1 MTWLS
6 FKSRCYLK
14 TNDNTNPFRKQILG
28 ELNVDLT
35 NMGIAAKDAAFHLAT
50 ASTAQKNKALAIIA
64 DELEANSEVILAA
77 NAKDIELGRE
87 AGLTDALLDRLLLN
101 EERLT
106 GIANDVRNV
115 ISLNDPVGSE
125 IDSKVLENGMAL
137 SRRRVPLGVVGVIY
151 EARPNVTIDIAA
163 LCLKTGNASILRGG
177 KETFFSNME
186 LVKVIQS
193 ALEKA
198 ELPAASVQYIEKPDR
213 ELVAQLLKLDEYV
226 DMIIPRGGAGLHKM
240 CQENSTIPVII
251 GGFGISHIFIDES
264 ADLERS
270 LNVVENSKV
279 QRPSACNALD
289 TLLVHKAVAEEFLP
303 KLVERLNGK
312 VALVSDA
319 SAKPLVAN
327 AADVRDAQEGD
338 FDTEWLSYTLGVKVV
353 ADVKEAI
360 DHMRVHNA
368 SHSDAIMTNS
378 LQNSELFINSVGSA
392 AVYVNASTRFTDGA
406 QFGLGAEVAVSTQKL
421 HARGPMGLEELT
433 SYKWVGK
440 ADYLIRS

>member
-1 MTWLS
+1 
-6 FKSRCYLK
+6 
-14 TNDNTNPFRKQILG
+14 
-28 ELNVDLT
+28 
-35 NMGIAAKDAAFHLAT
+35 MGIAAKDAAFQLAT
-50 ASTAQKNKALAIIA
+50 ASTAQKNQALAIIA
-64 DELEANSEVILAA
+64 DELEANAETILAA
-77 NAKDIELGRE
+77 NAKDIAKGRE
-87 AGLTDALLDRLLLN
+87 AGLSDALLDRLLLN
-101 EERLT
+101 QERLA

-125 IDSKVLENGMAL
+125 LDSKVLENGMTL

-198 ELPAASVQYIEKPDR
+198 QLPAASVQYIEKPDR
-213 ELVAQLLKLDEYV
+213 ELVSQLLKLDDYV

-240 CQENSTIPVII
+240 CKENSSIPVII
-251 GGFGISHIFIDES
+251 GGFGISHIFVDES
-264 ADLERS
+264 ADLVKS
-270 LNVVENSKV
+270 LDVVENAKV

-289 TLLVHKAVAEEFLP
+289 TLLVHEQVADEFLP
-303 KLVERLNGK
+303 MLVERMNDK
-312 VALVSDA
+312 VTFVVES
-319 SAKPLVAN
+319 SAKPFMNDAKQQ
-327 AADVRDAQEGD
+327 RDAVDGD

-378 LQNSELFINSVGSA
+378 LTNSELFINSAGSA

-440 ADYLIRS
+440 ANYLPRS

>member
-1 MTWLS
+1 M
-6 FKSRCYLK
+6 
-14 TNDNTNPFRKQILG
+14 
-28 ELNVDLT
+28 DLT
-35 NMGIAAKDAAFHLAT
+35 NMGKAAKDAAFELAT
-50 ASTAQKNKALAIIA
+50 ASTAKKNQALAIIA
-64 DELEANSEVILAA
+64 DELEANSAAILAA

-125 IDSKVLENGMAL
+125 IDSKVLENGMSL

-193 ALEKA
+193 ALAKA
-198 ELPAASVQYIEKPDR
+198 NLPAASVQYIEKPDR
-213 ELVAQLLKLDEYV
+213 ELVSQLLKLDDYV

-240 CQENSTIPVII
+240 CKENSTIPVII
-251 GGFGISHIFIDES
+251 GGFGISHIFVDES
-264 ADLERS
+264 ADLEKS

-279 QRPSACNALD
+279 QRPSACNSLD
-289 TLLVHKAVAEEFLP
+289 TLLVHEKVAAKFLPMIVERMSDKVTFVAEP
-303 KLVERLNGK
+303 KAK
-312 VALVSDA
+312 ALMA
-319 SAKPLVAN
+319 QATQI
-327 AADVRDAQEGD
+327 RDAAEGD

-353 ADVKEAI
+353 ADVKDAI
-360 DHMRVHNA
+360 EHMRVHNA

-378 LQNSELFINSVGSA
+378 LINSELFINSVGSA
-392 AVYVNASTRFTDGA
+392 AVYVNAATRFTDGA

-440 ADYLIRS
+440 ANYLARS

>member
-1 MTWLS
+1 
-6 FKSRCYLK
+6 
-14 TNDNTNPFRKQILG
+14 
-28 ELNVDLT
+28 
-35 NMGIAAKDAAFHLAT
+35 MGKAAKDAAFELAT
-50 ASTAQKNKALAIIA
+50 ASTAQKNQALAIIA
-64 DELEANSEVILAA
+64 DELEANSAAILAA

-125 IDSKVLENGMAL
+125 IDSKVLENGMSL

-193 ALEKA
+193 ALAKA
-198 ELPAASVQYIEKPDR
+198 NLPAASVQYIEKPDR
-213 ELVAQLLKLDEYV
+213 ELVSQLLKLDDYV

-240 CQENSTIPVII
+240 CKENSTIPVII
-251 GGFGISHIFIDES
+251 GGFGISHIFVDES
-264 ADLERS
+264 ADLEKS

-279 QRPSACNALD
+279 QRPSACNSLD
-289 TLLVHKAVAEEFLP
+289 TLLVHEKVAAKFLPMIVERMSDKVTFVAEP
-303 KLVERLNGK
+303 KAK
-312 VALVSDA
+312 ALMA
-319 SAKPLVAN
+319 LATQI
-327 AADVRDAQEGD
+327 RDAVEGD

-353 ADVKEAI
+353 ADVKDAI

-378 LQNSELFINSVGSA
+378 LINSELFINSVGSA
-392 AVYVNASTRFTDGA
+392 AVYVNAATRFTDGA

-440 ADYLIRS
+440 ANYLARS

>member
-1 MTWLS
+1 
-6 FKSRCYLK
+6 
-14 TNDNTNPFRKQILG
+14 
-28 ELNVDLT
+28 
-35 NMGIAAKDAAFHLAT
+35 MGKAAKDAAFELAT
-50 ASTAQKNKALAIIA
+50 ASTAQKNQALAIIA
-64 DELEANSEVILAA
+64 DELEANSAAILAA

-125 IDSKVLENGMAL
+125 IDSKVLENGMSL

-193 ALEKA
+193 ALAKA
-198 ELPAASVQYIEKPDR
+198 NLPAASVQYIEKPDR
-213 ELVAQLLKLDEYV
+213 ELVSQLLKLDDYV

-240 CQENSTIPVII
+240 CKENSTIPVII
-251 GGFGISHIFIDES
+251 GGFGISHIFVDES
-264 ADLERS
+264 ADLEKS

-279 QRPSACNALD
+279 QRPSACNSLD
-289 TLLVHKAVAEEFLP
+289 TLLVHENVAAKFLPMIVERMSDKVTFVAEP
-303 KLVERLNGK
+303 KAK
-312 VALVSDA
+312 ALMA
-319 SAKPLVAN
+319 QATQI
-327 AADVRDAQEGD
+327 RDAAEGD

-353 ADVKEAI
+353 ADVKDAI

-378 LQNSELFINSVGSA
+378 LINSELFINSVGSA
-392 AVYVNASTRFTDGA
+392 AVYVNAATRFTDGA

-440 ADYLIRS
+440 ANYLARS

>member
-1 MTWLS
+1 M
-6 FKSRCYLK
+6 
-14 TNDNTNPFRKQILG
+14 
-28 ELNVDLT
+28 DLT
-35 NMGIAAKDAAFHLAT
+35 NMGKAAKDAAFELAT
-50 ASTAQKNKALAIIA
+50 ASTAQKNQALAIIA
-64 DELEANSEVILAA
+64 DELEANAATILAA

-125 IDSKVLENGMAL
+125 IDSKVLENGMSL

-193 ALEKA
+193 ALAKA
-198 ELPAASVQYIEKPDR
+198 NLPAASVQYIEKPDR
-213 ELVAQLLKLDEYV
+213 ELVSQLLKLDDYV

-240 CQENSTIPVII
+240 CKENSTIPVII
-251 GGFGISHIFIDES
+251 GGFGISHIFVDES
-264 ADLERS
+264 AELEKS

-279 QRPSACNALD
+279 QRPSACNSLD
-289 TLLVHKAVAEEFLP
+289 TLLVHEKVAEQFLSMI
-303 KLVERLNGK
+303 VERMNDK
-312 VALVSDA
+312 VTFVAEPKAKALMTQ
-319 SAKPLVAN
+319 AKQI
-327 AADVRDAQEGD
+327 RDAGEGD

-378 LQNSELFINSVGSA
+378 LVNSELFINSVGSA
-392 AVYVNASTRFTDGA
+392 AVYVNAATRFTDGA

-440 ADYLIRS
+440 ANYLARS

>member
-1 MTWLS
+1 M
-6 FKSRCYLK
+6 
-14 TNDNTNPFRKQILG
+14 
-28 ELNVDLT
+28 DLT
-35 NMGIAAKDAAFHLAT
+35 LMGQAAKQAAFQLAT
-50 ASTAQKNKALAIIA
+50 ASTAQKNKALSIIA
-64 DELEANSEVILAA
+64 DELEANANTILAA
-77 NAKDIELGRE
+77 NAQDIELGRQ

-101 EERLT
+101 ESRLE
-106 GIANDVRNV
+106 GIAADVRNV
-115 ISLNDPVGSE
+115 INLNDPVGSE
-125 IDSKVLENGMAL
+125 IDSKILENGMSL

-198 ELPAASVQYIEKPDR
+198 GLPAASVQYIEKPDR
-213 ELVAQLLKLDEYV
+213 ELVSQLLKLDEYV

-240 CQENSTIPVII
+240 CKENSTIPVII
-251 GGFGISHIFIDES
+251 GGFGISHIFVDET
-264 ADLERS
+264 ADLAKS
-270 LNVVENSKV
+270 IDVIENAKV
-279 QRPSACNALD
+279 QRPSACNSLD
-289 TLLVHKAVAEEFLP
+289 TLLVHEKIAAEFLP
-303 KLVERLNGK
+303 KLAEQLGEK
-312 VALVSDA
+312 VALVVEPT
-319 SAKPLVAN
+319 AKAILGENPQ
-327 AADVRDAQEGD
+327 VRDAQEGD
-338 FDTEWLSYTLGVKVV
+338 FDTEWLSYTLGIKVV
-353 ADVKEAI
+353 TDIAEAI
-360 DHMRVHNA
+360 DHMQVHNA
-368 SHSDAIMTNS
+368 SHSDAIMTESIRNA
-378 LQNSELFINSVGSA
+378 ELFINSAGSA

>member
-1 MTWLS
+1 
-6 FKSRCYLK
+6 
-14 TNDNTNPFRKQILG
+14 
-28 ELNVDLT
+28 
-35 NMGIAAKDAAFHLAT
+35 MGKAAKDAAFQLAT
-50 ASTAQKNKALAIIA
+50 ASTAQKNQALAIIA
-64 DELEANSEVILAA
+64 DELEANAVQILAA
-77 NAKDIELGRE
+77 NAKDIQLGRE

-101 EERLT
+101 ESRLNA
-106 GIANDVRNV
+106 IANDVRNV
-115 ISLNDPVGSE
+115 VSLNDPVGSE
-125 IDSKVLENGMAL
+125 IDSKVLENGMSL

-198 ELPAASVQYIEKPDR
+198 QLPAASVQYIEKPDR
-213 ELVAQLLKLDEYV
+213 ELVTQLLKLDDYV

-240 CQENSTIPVII
+240 CKENSTIPVII
-251 GGFGISHIFIDES
+251 GGFGISHIFVDES
-264 ADLERS
+264 ADLDKS
-270 LNVVENSKV
+270 VDVIENAKV

-289 TLLVHKAVAEEFLP
+289 TLLVHEAIAQPLLE
-303 KLVERLNGK
+303 KLVAKLNGK
-312 VALVSDA
+312 VTFVAEPKAKALM
-319 SAKPLVAN
+319 SAATEL
-327 AADVRDAQEGD
+327 RDAQAGD

-353 ADVKEAI
+353 RDVNEAI
-360 DHMRVHNA
+360 DHMREHNA

-378 LQNSELFINSVGSA
+378 LVNAERFINSAGSA

-440 ADYLIRS
+440 ANYLSRS

>member
-1 MTWLS
+1 M
-6 FKSRCYLK
+6 
-14 TNDNTNPFRKQILG
+14 
-28 ELNVDLT
+28 DLT
-35 NMGIAAKDAAFHLAT
+35 NMGKAAKDAAFELAT
-50 ASTAQKNKALAIIA
+50 ASTAQKNQALAIIA
-64 DELEANSEVILAA
+64 DELEANSAAILAA

-106 GIANDVRNV
+106 AIANDVRNV

-125 IDSKVLENGMAL
+125 IDSKVLENGMSL

-193 ALEKA
+193 ALAKA
-198 ELPAASVQYIEKPDR
+198 NLPAASVQYIEKPDR
-213 ELVAQLLKLDEYV
+213 ELVSQLLKLDDYV

-240 CQENSTIPVII
+240 CKENSTIPVII
-251 GGFGISHIFIDES
+251 GGFGISHIFVDES
-264 ADLERS
+264 ADLDKS

-279 QRPSACNALD
+279 QRPSACNSLD
-289 TLLVHKAVAEEFLP
+289 TLLVHEKIAAQFLPMIVERMDEKVTFVAEP
-303 KLVERLNGK
+303 K
-312 VALVSDA
+312 
-319 SAKPLVAN
+319 AKELMEQAKQ
-327 AADVRDAQEGD
+327 VRDAVEGD

-353 ADVKEAI
+353 SDVKDAI

-378 LQNSELFINSVGSA
+378 LENSELFINSVGSA

-440 ADYLIRS
+440 ANYLARS

>member
-1 MTWLS
+1 M
-6 FKSRCYLK
+6 
-14 TNDNTNPFRKQILG
+14 
-28 ELNVDLT
+28 DLT
-35 NMGIAAKDAAFHLAT
+35 NMGKAAKDAAFELAT
-50 ASTAQKNKALAIIA
+50 ASTAQKNQALAIIA
-64 DELEANSEVILAA
+64 DELEANAATILAA

-115 ISLNDPVGSE
+115 ISLNDPVGCE
-125 IDSKVLENGMAL
+125 IDSKVLENGMSL

-193 ALEKA
+193 ALAKA
-198 ELPAASVQYIEKPDR
+198 NLPAASVQYIEKPDR
-213 ELVAQLLKLDEYV
+213 ELVSQLLKLDDYV

-240 CQENSTIPVII
+240 CKENSTIPVII
-251 GGFGISHIFIDES
+251 GGFGISHIFVDES
-264 ADLERS
+264 AELEKS

-279 QRPSACNALD
+279 QRPSACNSLD
-289 TLLVHKAVAEEFLP
+289 TLLVHENIAAQFLPMIVERMNENVTFVAEP
-303 KLVERLNGK
+303 KAK
-312 VALVSDA
+312 ALMA
-319 SAKPLVAN
+319 QAKQI
-327 AADVRDAQEGD
+327 RDAGEGD
-338 FDTEWLSYTLGVKVV
+338 FDTEWLSYTLGIKVV

-392 AVYVNASTRFTDGA
+392 AVYVNAATRFTDGA

-440 ADYLIRS
+440 ANYLARS

>member
-1 MTWLS
+1 M
-6 FKSRCYLK
+6 
-14 TNDNTNPFRKQILG
+14 
-28 ELNVDLT
+28 DLT
-35 NMGIAAKDAAFHLAT
+35 NMGKAAKDAAFELAT
-50 ASTAQKNKALAIIA
+50 ASTAQKNQALAIIA
-64 DELEANSEVILAA
+64 DELEANAATILAA

-125 IDSKVLENGMAL
+125 IDSKVLENGMSL

-193 ALEKA
+193 ALAKA
-198 ELPAASVQYIEKPDR
+198 NLPAASVQYIEKPDR
-213 ELVAQLLKLDEYV
+213 ELVSQLLKLDDYV

-240 CQENSTIPVII
+240 CKENSTIPVII
-251 GGFGISHIFIDES
+251 GGFGISHIFVDES
-264 ADLERS
+264 ADLEKS

-279 QRPSACNALD
+279 QRPSACNSLD
-289 TLLVHKAVAEEFLP
+289 TLLVHEDVAAQFLP
-303 KLVERLNGK
+303 MIVERMNDK
-312 VALVSDA
+312 VTFVVEPKAKALMVQA
-319 SAKPLVAN
+319 TQI
-327 AADVRDAQEGD
+327 RDAAEGD

-353 ADVKEAI
+353 VDVKEAI
-360 DHMRVHNA
+360 DHMRIHNA

-378 LQNSELFINSVGSA
+378 LVNSELFINSVGSA
-392 AVYVNASTRFTDGA
+392 AVYVNAATRFTDGA

-440 ADYLIRS
+440 ANYLARS

>member
-1 MTWLS
+1 
-6 FKSRCYLK
+6 
-14 TNDNTNPFRKQILG
+14 
-28 ELNVDLT
+28 
-35 NMGIAAKDAAFHLAT
+35 MGQAAKQAAFQLAT
-50 ASTAQKNKALAIIA
+50 ASTAQKNKALSIIA
-64 DELEANSEVILAA
+64 DELEANANTILAA
-77 NAKDIELGRE
+77 NAQDIELGRQ

-101 EERLT
+101 ESRLE
-106 GIANDVRNV
+106 GIAADVRNV
-115 ISLNDPVGSE
+115 INLNDPVGSE
-125 IDSKVLENGMAL
+125 IDSKILENGMSL

-198 ELPAASVQYIEKPDR
+198 GLPAASVQYIEKPDR
-213 ELVAQLLKLDEYV
+213 ELVSQLLKLDEYV

-240 CQENSTIPVII
+240 CKENSTIPVII
-251 GGFGISHIFIDES
+251 GGFGISHIFVDET
-264 ADLERS
+264 ADLAKS
-270 LNVVENSKV
+270 IDVIENAKV
-279 QRPSACNALD
+279 QRPSACNSLD
-289 TLLVHKAVAEEFLP
+289 TLLVHEKIAAEFLP
-303 KLVERLNGK
+303 KLAEQLGEK
-312 VALVSDA
+312 VALVA
-319 SAKPLVAN
+319 EPTAKAILGENPQ
-327 AADVRDAQEGD
+327 VRDAQEGD
-338 FDTEWLSYTLGVKVV
+338 FDTEWLSYTLGIKVV
-353 ADVKEAI
+353 TDIAEAI
-360 DHMRVHNA
+360 DHMQVHNA
-368 SHSDAIMTNS
+368 SHSDAIMTESIRNA
-378 LQNSELFINSVGSA
+378 ELFINSAGSA

>member
-1 MTWLS
+1 
-6 FKSRCYLK
+6 
-14 TNDNTNPFRKQILG
+14 
-28 ELNVDLT
+28 
-35 NMGIAAKDAAFHLAT
+35 MGIAAKDAAFHLAT

-64 DELEANSEVILAA
+64 DELEANAATILEA
-77 NAKDIELGRE
+77 NAKDIELGRD

-125 IDSKVLENGMAL
+125 IDSKVLENGMSL

-213 ELVAQLLKLDEYV
+213 ELVSQLLKLDDYV

-240 CQENSTIPVII
+240 CKENSTIPVII
-251 GGFGISHIFIDES
+251 GGFGISHIFVDES
-264 ADLERS
+264 ADLEKS
-270 LNVVENSKV
+270 VDVVENSKV
-279 QRPSACNALD
+279 QRPSACNSLD
-289 TLLVHKAVAEEFLP
+289 TLLVHEAVAEAFLA
-303 KLVERLNGK
+303 KLTQRLAGK
-312 VALVSDA
+312 VTLVADA
-319 SAKPLVAN
+319 SAKSLLAGFE
-327 AADVRDAQEGD
+327 DQRDAVEGD

-353 ADVKEAI
+353 ADVAEAI

-378 LQNSELFINSVGSA
+378 LESSERFINSVGSA

-440 ADYLIRS
+440 ANYLVRG

>member
-1 MTWLS
+1 
-6 FKSRCYLK
+6 
-14 TNDNTNPFRKQILG
+14 
-28 ELNVDLT
+28 
-35 NMGIAAKDAAFHLAT
+35 MGIAAKDAAFHLAT

-64 DELEANSEVILAA
+64 DELQANAATILEA
-77 NAKDIELGRE
+77 NAKDIELGRA

-125 IDSKVLENGMAL
+125 MDSKVLENGMSL

-213 ELVAQLLKLDEYV
+213 ELVSQLLKLDDYV

-240 CQENSTIPVII
+240 CKENSTIPVII
-251 GGFGISHIFIDES
+251 GGFGISHIFVDES
-264 ADLERS
+264 ADLEKS
-270 LNVVENSKV
+270 VDVVENSKV
-279 QRPSACNALD
+279 QRPSACNSLD
-289 TLLVHKAVAEEFLP
+289 TLLVHEAVAEAFLA
-303 KLVERLNGK
+303 KLTQRLAGK
-312 VALVSDA
+312 VTLVADA
-319 SAKPLVAN
+319 SAKSLLAGFE
-327 AADVRDAQEGD
+327 DQRDAVEGD
-338 FDTEWLSYTLGVKVV
+338 LDTEWLSYTLGVKVV
-353 ADVKEAI
+353 ADVAEAI

-378 LQNSELFINSVGSA
+378 LESSERFINSVGSA

-440 ADYLIRS
+440 ANYLIRG

>member
-1 MTWLS
+1 M
-6 FKSRCYLK
+6 
-14 TNDNTNPFRKQILG
+14 
-28 ELNVDLT
+28 DLT

-64 DELEANSEVILAA
+64 DELEANAATILEA

-125 IDSKVLENGMAL
+125 IDSKVLENGMSL

-213 ELVAQLLKLDEYV
+213 ELVSQLLKLDDYV
-226 DMIIPRGGAGLHKM
+226 DMIIPRGGADLHKM
-240 CQENSTIPVII
+240 CKENSTIPVII
-251 GGFGISHIFIDES
+251 GGFGISHIFVDES
-264 ADLERS
+264 ADLEKS
-270 LNVVENSKV
+270 VDVVENSKV
-279 QRPSACNALD
+279 QRPSACNSLD
-289 TLLVHKAVAEEFLP
+289 TLLVHEAVAEAFLI
-303 KLVERLNGK
+303 KLKQRLAGK
-312 VALVSDA
+312 VTLVADT
-319 SAKPLVAN
+319 SAKSLLAGFEDQRN
-327 AADVRDAQEGD
+327 AVEGD

-353 ADVKEAI
+353 ADVADAI

-378 LQNSELFINSVGSA
+378 LESSERFINSVGSA

-440 ADYLIRS
+440 ANYLVRG

>member
-1 MTWLS
+1 
-6 FKSRCYLK
+6 
-14 TNDNTNPFRKQILG
+14 
-28 ELNVDLT
+28 
-35 NMGIAAKDAAFHLAT
+35 MGKAAKDAAFELAT
-50 ASTAQKNKALAIIA
+50 ASTAQKNQALAIIA
-64 DELEANSEVILAA
+64 DELEANSAAILAA

-125 IDSKVLENGMAL
+125 IDSKVLENGMSL

-193 ALEKA
+193 ALAKA
-198 ELPAASVQYIEKPDR
+198 NLPAASVQYIEKPDR
-213 ELVAQLLKLDEYV
+213 ELVSQLLKLDDYV

-240 CQENSTIPVII
+240 CKENSTIPVII
-251 GGFGISHIFIDES
+251 GGFGISHIFVDES
-264 ADLERS
+264 ADLEKS

-279 QRPSACNALD
+279 QRPSACNSLD
-289 TLLVHKAVAEEFLP
+289 TLLVHEKVAAKFLPMIVERMSDKVTFVAEP
-303 KLVERLNGK
+303 KAK
-312 VALVSDA
+312 ALMA
-319 SAKPLVAN
+319 QATQI
-327 AADVRDAQEGD
+327 RDAAEGD

-353 ADVKEAI
+353 ADVKDAI

-378 LQNSELFINSVGSA
+378 LINSELFINSVGSA
-392 AVYVNASTRFTDGA
+392 AVYVNAATRFTDGA

-433 SYKWVGK
+433 SYKWVGR
-440 ADYLIRS
+440 ANYLARS

>member
-1 MTWLS
+1 M
-6 FKSRCYLK
+6 
-14 TNDNTNPFRKQILG
+14 
-28 ELNVDLT
+28 DLT
-35 NMGIAAKDAAFHLAT
+35 NMGIAAKDAAFHLVT

-64 DELEANSEVILAA
+64 DELEANAATILEA

-125 IDSKVLENGMAL
+125 MDSKVLENGMSL

-213 ELVAQLLKLDEYV
+213 ELVSQLLKLDDYV

-240 CQENSTIPVII
+240 CKENSTIPVII
-251 GGFGISHIFIDES
+251 GGFGISHIFVDES
-264 ADLERS
+264 ADLEKS
-270 LNVVENSKV
+270 VDVVENSKV
-279 QRPSACNALD
+279 QRPSACNSLD
-289 TLLVHKAVAEEFLP
+289 TLLVHEAVAEAFLA
-303 KLVERLNGK
+303 KLKQRLAGK
-312 VALVSDA
+312 VTLVADT
-319 SAKPLVAN
+319 SAKSLLAGFE
-327 AADVRDAQEGD
+327 DQRDAIEGD

-353 ADVKEAI
+353 ADVAEAI

-378 LQNSELFINSVGSA
+378 LESSERFINSVGSA

-440 ADYLIRS
+440 ANYLIRG

>member
-1 MTWLS
+1 
-6 FKSRCYLK
+6 
-14 TNDNTNPFRKQILG
+14 
-28 ELNVDLT
+28 
-35 NMGIAAKDAAFHLAT
+35 MGKAAKDAAFELAT
-50 ASTAQKNKALAIIA
+50 ASTAQKNQALAIIA
-64 DELEANSEVILAA
+64 DELEANSAAILAA

-106 GIANDVRNV
+106 AIANDVRNV

-125 IDSKVLENGMAL
+125 IDSKVLENGMSL

-193 ALEKA
+193 ALAKA
-198 ELPAASVQYIEKPDR
+198 NLPAASVQYIEKPDR
-213 ELVAQLLKLDEYV
+213 ELVSQLLKLDDYV

-240 CQENSTIPVII
+240 CKENSTIPVII
-251 GGFGISHIFIDES
+251 GGFGISHIFVDES
-264 ADLERS
+264 ADLEKS

-279 QRPSACNALD
+279 QRPSACNSLD
-289 TLLVHKAVAEEFLP
+289 TLLVHEKIAAQFLP
-303 KLVERLNGK
+303 MIVERMNDK
-312 VALVSDA
+312 VTFVIEPKAKALMA
-319 SAKPLVAN
+319 QATQI
-327 AADVRDAQEGD
+327 RDAVEGD

-353 ADVKEAI
+353 SDVKDAI
-360 DHMRVHNA
+360 VHMRVHNA

-378 LQNSELFINSVGSA
+378 LENSELFINSVGSA

-440 ADYLIRS
+440 ANYLARS

>member
-1 MTWLS
+1 M
-6 FKSRCYLK
+6 
-14 TNDNTNPFRKQILG
+14 
-28 ELNVDLT
+28 DLT
-35 NMGIAAKDAAFHLAT
+35 NMGKAAKDAAFELAT
-50 ASTAQKNKALAIIA
+50 ASTAQKNQALAIIA
-64 DELEANSEVILAA
+64 DELEANSAAILAA

-125 IDSKVLENGMAL
+125 IDSKVLENGMSL

-193 ALEKA
+193 ALAKA
-198 ELPAASVQYIEKPDR
+198 NLPAASVQYIEKPDR
-213 ELVAQLLKLDEYV
+213 QLVSQLLKLDDYV

-240 CQENSTIPVII
+240 CKENSTIPVII
-251 GGFGISHIFIDES
+251 GGFGISHIFVDES
-264 ADLERS
+264 ADLEKS

-279 QRPSACNALD
+279 QRPSACNSLD
-289 TLLVHKAVAEEFLP
+289 TLLVHEKVAAKFLPMIVERMNDKVTFVAEP
-303 KLVERLNGK
+303 KAK
-312 VALVSDA
+312 ALMTQA
-319 SAKPLVAN
+319 TQI
-327 AADVRDAQEGD
+327 RDAAEGD

-353 ADVKEAI
+353 ADVKDAI

-378 LQNSELFINSVGSA
+378 LINSELFINSVGSA
-392 AVYVNASTRFTDGA
+392 AVYVNAATRFTDGA

-440 ADYLIRS
+440 ANYLARS

>member
-1 MTWLS
+1 M
-6 FKSRCYLK
+6 
-14 TNDNTNPFRKQILG
+14 
-28 ELNVDLT
+28 DLT

-64 DELEANSEVILAA
+64 DELEANAVTILEA

-101 EERLT
+101 KERLT

-125 IDSKVLENGMAL
+125 IDSKVLENGMSL

-213 ELVAQLLKLDEYV
+213 ELVSQLLKLDDYV

-240 CQENSTIPVII
+240 CKENSTIPVII
-251 GGFGISHIFIDES
+251 GGFGISHIFVDES
-264 ADLERS
+264 ADLEKS
-270 LNVVENSKV
+270 VDVVENSKV
-279 QRPSACNALD
+279 QRPSACNSLD
-289 TLLVHKAVAEEFLP
+289 TLLVHEVVAEAFLT
-303 KLVERLNGK
+303 KLKQRLAGK
-312 VALVSDA
+312 VTLVADV
-319 SAKPLVAN
+319 SAKSLLAGFE
-327 AADVRDAQEGD
+327 DQRDAVEGD

-353 ADVKEAI
+353 ADVAEAI

-378 LQNSELFINSVGSA
+378 LESSERFINSVGSA

-440 ADYLIRS
+440 ANYLIRG

>member
-1 MTWLS
+1 M
-6 FKSRCYLK
+6 
-14 TNDNTNPFRKQILG
+14 
-28 ELNVDLT
+28 DLT

-64 DELEANSEVILAA
+64 DELEANAATILEA

-125 IDSKVLENGMAL
+125 MDSKVLENGMSL

-213 ELVAQLLKLDEYV
+213 ELVSQLLKLDDYV

-240 CQENSTIPVII
+240 CKENSTIPVII
-251 GGFGISHIFIDES
+251 GGFGISHIFVDES
-264 ADLERS
+264 ADLEKS
-270 LNVVENSKV
+270 VDVVENSKV
-279 QRPSACNALD
+279 QRPSACNSLD
-289 TLLVHKAVAEEFLP
+289 TLLVHEVVAEAFLT
-303 KLVERLNGK
+303 KLKQRLAGK
-312 VALVSDA
+312 VTLVADA
-319 SAKPLVAN
+319 SAKSLLAGFE
-327 AADVRDAQEGD
+327 DQRDAVEGD

-353 ADVKEAI
+353 ADVAEAI

-378 LQNSELFINSVGSA
+378 LESSERFINSVGSA

-440 ADYLIRS
+440 ANYLIRG

>member
-1 MTWLS
+1 
-6 FKSRCYLK
+6 
-14 TNDNTNPFRKQILG
+14 
-28 ELNVDLT
+28 
-35 NMGIAAKDAAFHLAT
+35 MGKAAKDAAFELAT
-50 ASTAQKNKALAIIA
+50 ASTAQKNQALAIIA
-64 DELEANSEVILAA
+64 DELEANSAAILAA

-125 IDSKVLENGMAL
+125 IDSKVLENGMSL

-193 ALEKA
+193 ALAKA
-198 ELPAASVQYIEKPDR
+198 NLPAASVQYIEKPDR
-213 ELVAQLLKLDEYV
+213 ELVSQLLKLDDYV

-240 CQENSTIPVII
+240 CKENSTIPVII
-251 GGFGISHIFIDES
+251 GGFGISHIFVDES
-264 ADLERS
+264 ADLEKS

-279 QRPSACNALD
+279 QRPSACNSLD
-289 TLLVHKAVAEEFLP
+289 TLLVHEKVAAKFLPMIVERMSDKVTFVAEP
-303 KLVERLNGK
+303 KAK
-312 VALVSDA
+312 ALMA
-319 SAKPLVAN
+319 QATQI
-327 AADVRDAQEGD
+327 RDAAEGD

-353 ADVKEAI
+353 ADVKDVI

-378 LQNSELFINSVGSA
+378 LINSELFINSVGSA
-392 AVYVNASTRFTDGA
+392 AVYVNAATRFTDGA

-440 ADYLIRS
+440 ANYLARS

>member
-1 MTWLS
+1 M
-6 FKSRCYLK
+6 
-14 TNDNTNPFRKQILG
+14 
-28 ELNVDLT
+28 DLT
-35 NMGIAAKDAAFHLAT
+35 NMGIAAKEAAFHLAT

-64 DELEANSEVILAA
+64 DELEANAATILEA

-125 IDSKVLENGMAL
+125 IDSKVLENGMSL

-213 ELVAQLLKLDEYV
+213 ELVSQLLKLDDYV

-240 CQENSTIPVII
+240 CKENSTIPVII
-251 GGFGISHIFIDES
+251 GGFGISHIFVDES
-264 ADLERS
+264 ADLEKS
-270 LNVVENSKV
+270 VDVVENSKV
-279 QRPSACNALD
+279 QRPSACNSLD
-289 TLLVHKAVAEEFLP
+289 TLLVHEAVAEAFLA
-303 KLVERLNGK
+303 KLTQRLAGK
-312 VALVSDA
+312 VTLVADA
-319 SAKPLVAN
+319 SAKSLLTGFE
-327 AADVRDAQEGD
+327 DQRDAVEGD

-353 ADVKEAI
+353 ADVAEAI

-378 LQNSELFINSVGSA
+378 LESSERFINSVGSA

-440 ADYLIRS
+440 ANYLVRG

>member
-1 MTWLS
+1 
-6 FKSRCYLK
+6 
-14 TNDNTNPFRKQILG
+14 
-28 ELNVDLT
+28 
-35 NMGIAAKDAAFHLAT
+35 MGIAAKDAAFHLAT

-64 DELEANSEVILAA
+64 DELEANAATILEA

-125 IDSKVLENGMAL
+125 IDSKVLENGMSL

-186 LVKVIQS
+186 LVKVIQL

-213 ELVAQLLKLDEYV
+213 ELVSQLLKLDDYV

-240 CQENSTIPVII
+240 CKENSTIPVII
-251 GGFGISHIFIDES
+251 GGFGISHIFVDES
-264 ADLERS
+264 ADLEKS
-270 LNVVENSKV
+270 VDVVENSKV
-279 QRPSACNALD
+279 QRPSACNSLD
-289 TLLVHKAVAEEFLP
+289 TLLVHEAVAEAFLT
-303 KLVERLNGK
+303 KLKQRLAGK
-312 VALVSDA
+312 VTLVADA
-319 SAKPLVAN
+319 SAKSLLAGFS
-327 AADVRDAQEGD
+327 DQRDAVEGD

-353 ADVKEAI
+353 ADVAEAI

-378 LQNSELFINSVGSA
+378 LESSERFINSVGSA

-440 ADYLIRS
+440 ANYLVRG

>member
-1 MTWLS
+1 
-6 FKSRCYLK
+6 
-14 TNDNTNPFRKQILG
+14 
-28 ELNVDLT
+28 
-35 NMGIAAKDAAFHLAT
+35 MGKAAKDAAFELAT
-50 ASTAQKNKALAIIA
+50 ASTAQKNQALAIIA
-64 DELEANSEVILAA
+64 DELEANAATVLAA

-125 IDSKVLENGMAL
+125 IDSKVLENGMSL

-193 ALEKA
+193 ALAKA
-198 ELPAASVQYIEKPDR
+198 NLPAASVQYIEKPDR
-213 ELVAQLLKLDEYV
+213 ELVSQLLKLDDYV

-240 CQENSTIPVII
+240 CKENSTIPVII
-251 GGFGISHIFIDES
+251 GGFGISHIFVDES
-264 ADLERS
+264 AELEKS

-279 QRPSACNALD
+279 QRPSACNSLD
-289 TLLVHKAVAEEFLP
+289 TLLVHEKVAEQFLSMI
-303 KLVERLNGK
+303 VERMNDK
-312 VALVSDA
+312 VTFVAEPKAKALMTQ
-319 SAKPLVAN
+319 AKQI
-327 AADVRDAQEGD
+327 RDAGEGD

-378 LQNSELFINSVGSA
+378 LVNSELFINSVGSA
-392 AVYVNASTRFTDGA
+392 AVYVNAATRFTDGA

-440 ADYLIRS
+440 ANYLARS

>member
-1 MTWLS
+1 M
-6 FKSRCYLK
+6 
-14 TNDNTNPFRKQILG
+14 
-28 ELNVDLT
+28 DLT
-35 NMGIAAKDAAFHLAT
+35 NMGIAAKESAFHLAT

-64 DELEANSEVILAA
+64 DELEANAATILEA

-125 IDSKVLENGMAL
+125 IDSKVLENGMSL

-213 ELVAQLLKLDEYV
+213 ELVSQLLKLDDYV
-226 DMIIPRGGAGLHKM
+226 DMIIPRGGASLHKM
-240 CQENSTIPVII
+240 CKENSTIPVII
-251 GGFGISHIFIDES
+251 GGFGISHIFVDES
-264 ADLERS
+264 ADLEKS
-270 LNVVENSKV
+270 VDVVENSKV
-279 QRPSACNALD
+279 QRPSACNSLD
-289 TLLVHKAVAEEFLP
+289 TLLIHEAVAEAFLA
-303 KLVERLNGK
+303 KLAQRLAGK
-312 VALVSDA
+312 VTLVADT
-319 SAKPLVAN
+319 SAKSLIAGFE
-327 AADVRDAQEGD
+327 DQRDAVEGD

-353 ADVKEAI
+353 ADVAEAI

-378 LQNSELFINSVGSA
+378 LESSERFINSVGSA

-440 ADYLIRS
+440 ANYLVRG